1 MDCAALVAAV
11 YDDVPAMLEAEPR
24 VAAFPDGSVDA
35 HVRIRDRDGELL
47 TRGAVLNRIST
58 GRSTTVHAERRG
70 LEPGGQAVNAARQA
84 HALGDDVWLDG
95 CLDHEVLALPFETRS
110 HGEPSRIDVHAY
122 EDGDVTYASISDDV
136 AGWTH
141 ESLEPVPSADAYVC
155 GNWASVDGM
164 TGSLAALSDRLD
176 GDVFVFDPG
185 DWTAAGEDPLRRCT
199 AALSVLDDALPVYVS
214 VNGEELGALADALDV
229 ADEPCRVRSAAG
241 VTGVVRHET
250 AAAAGATRD
259 DRLEVPN
266 LDVSD
271 PTRRTGAG
279 DRFDAGLAHGL
290 AASGNLAAALAL
302 ANCCASYYVATGTTG
317 RADELADTARGRV
330 EGVRTPEGCDR

>member
-1 MDCAALVAAV
+1 MDCAAVADAV
-11 YDDVPAMLEAEPR
+11 YDDVSSIVEAESR

-35 HVRIRDRDGELL
+35 HVRIRDPDGEWLPKA
-47 TRGAVLNRIST
+47 AVLEGISEC
-58 GRSTTVHAERRG
+58 RSPTVHAERRG

-84 HALGDDVWLDG
+84 HALGDDVRLDG

-110 HGEPSRIDVHAY
+110 HGEPSRIDVHAFA
-122 EDGDVTYASISDDV
+122 DGDVTYASVSDDV

-155 GNWASVDGM
+155 GNWVSVDGM
-164 TGSLAALSDRLD
+164 TGSLAALSDRLE
-176 GDVFVFDPG
+176 GDAFVFDPG
-185 DWTAAGEDPLRRCT
+185 DWTTAGEDALCRCT
-199 AALSVLDDALPVYVS
+199 AALSELDDVLPVYVS
-214 VNGEELGALADALDV
+214 VNGEELGAMADALDV
-229 ADEPCRVRSAAG
+229 DEEVGPVRSAAG
-241 VTGVVRHET
+241 VSGVVRHET

-271 PTRRTGAG
+271 PVRRTGAG

-290 AASGNLAAALAL
+290 AAGGDLAPALAL

-317 RADELADTARGRV
+317 TADELADAARGRV
-330 EGVRTPEGCDR
+330 EGIRDPGDGDE